1 MTSFKTSHIEISK
14 NALQHNLNFLRNF
27 IHDNVIISS
36 VVKGNAYGHGINLF
50 TPLAEEC
57 GIDHFSVFSAD
68 EALHVYESTG
78 NQNTIM
84 IMGYADNHEL
94 EWAIENDIEFFV
106 FELSRLEKSIELAKK
121 LKKKAKVH
129 IEIETGMNRT
139 GFHFKKLPKVIEILK
154 KNSDYISFSG
164 LCTHYAGAES
174 IANYYRIKK
183 QRANYQKALKKME
196 EGGLSPALKHTACS
210 AAALRYPKTQMDMAR
225 LGIVQYGF
233 FPNKEV
239 LIEYLTKKKVTENP
253 LKRLIT
259 WKSKVMDVKPVKT
272 GEFIGY
278 GTSFLANS
286 DMKIAV
292 IPVGYS
298 NGFSR
303 SLSNS
308 GRVLINGQRVSVIGI
323 VNMNMI
329 TVDISQVEDVKKG
342 DEVVLIGKQGD
353 LEIGVSSFSE
363 ISNQVNYEMLTRLPS
378 DIPRIVVD

>member
-14 NALQHNLNFLRNF
+14 SALQHNLSFLKNF
-27 IHDNVIISS
+27 INDDVLISS
-36 VVKGNAYGHGINLF
+36 VVKGNAYGHGIDLF

-57 GIDHFSVFSAD
+57 GIHHFSVFSAE
-68 EALHVYESTG
+68 EALRVYNSIS
-78 NQNTIM
+78 NKNTIM
-84 IMGYADNHEL
+84 IMGAVDDYEL
-94 EWAIENDIEFFV
+94 EWAVQNDVEFFV
-106 FELSRLEKSIELAKK
+106 FELSRLQKAIEFAKR
-121 LKKKAKVH
+121 LNKKAKVH

-139 GFHFKKLPKVIEILK
+139 GFYLKNLKKVTEILK

-164 LCTHYAGAES
+164 LCTHFAGAES

-183 QRANYQKALKKME
+183 QRSNYVKALKKFE
-196 EGGLSPALKHTACS
+196 ENNLHPKLKHTACS

-259 WKSKVMDVKPVKT
+259 WKSKVMDVKTVKT
-272 GEFIGY
+272 GEFVGY

-308 GRVLINGQRVSVIGI
+308 GRVLIKGYRVSVIGI
-323 VNMNMI
+323 VNMNMM
-329 TVDISQVEDVKKG
+329 TVDVSQVKGIENG

-378 DIPRIVVD
+378 NIPRIVVD

>member
-14 NALQHNLNFLRNF
+14 SALQHNLSFLRNF
-27 IHDNVIISS
+27 INDNVIISS
-36 VVKGNAYGHGINLF
+36 VVKGNAYGHGIDLF

-57 GIDHFSVFSAD
+57 GIDHFSVFSAE
-68 EALHVYESTG
+68 EALRVYNSVS
-78 NQNTIM
+78 NKNTIM
-84 IMGYADNHEL
+84 IMGAVDDYEL
-94 EWAIENDIEFFV
+94 EWAIQNNIAFFV
-106 FELSRLEKSIELAKK
+106 FELSRLKRAIEIAKK
-121 LKKKAKVH
+121 LNKKARVH
-129 IEIETGMNRT
+129 IEVETGMNRT
-139 GFHFKKLPKVIEILK
+139 GFHLKKLSPVIELLK
-154 KNSDYISFSG
+154 ENSTYVSFSG
-164 LCTHYAGAES
+164 LCTHFAGAES

-183 QRANYQKALKKME
+183 QRANYLKALKRFE
-196 EGGLSPALKHTACS
+196 ENNLSPIIKHTACS

-239 LIEYLTKKKVTENP
+239 LIEYLTKKKATENP

-259 WKSKVMDVKPVKT
+259 WKSKVMDIKSVKT

-278 GTSFLANS
+278 GTSYLANS

-308 GRVLINGQRVSVIGI
+308 GRVLIKGHRVSVIGI

-329 TVDISQVEDVKKG
+329 TVDVSQVEGIENG
-342 DEVVLIGKQGD
+342 DEVVLIGKQGE

-378 DIPRIVVD
+378 NIPRIVVD

>member
-1 MTSFKTSHIEISK
+1 MTSFKTSYIEISK
-14 NALQHNLNFLRNF
+14 SALQHNLGFLRNY
-27 IHDNVIISS
+27 INDNVIISS
-36 VVKGNAYGHGINLF
+36 VVKGNAYGHGIELF

-57 GIDHFSVFSAD
+57 GINHFSVFSAD
-68 EALHVYESTG
+68 EALRVHQAIKKE
-78 NQNTIM
+78 NTIL
-84 IMGYADNHEL
+84 IMGATDNHEL
-94 EWAIENDIEFFV
+94 EWTIQNEIEFFV
-106 FELSRLEKSIELAKK
+106 FEISRLEKAIELSKK
-121 LKKKAKVH
+121 TKKKARIH

-139 GFHFKKLPKVIEILK
+139 GFNFKSIPQVISLLK

-164 LCTHYAGAES
+164 LCTHFAGAES

-183 QRANYQKALKKME
+183 QRANYLKALKKFE
-196 EGGLSPALKHTACS
+196 ENGLSPKLKHTACS
-210 AAALRYPKTQMDMAR
+210 AAAIRYPKTQLDMAR

-239 LIEYLTKKKVTENP
+239 LIEYLTKNKATENP

-259 WKSKVMDVKPVKT
+259 WKSKVMDIKTVKT

-278 GTSFLANS
+278 GTSFLANA

-298 NGFSR
+298 HGFSR

-308 GRVLINGQRVSVIGI
+308 GRVLIGGQRVSVIGI

-329 TVDISQVEDVKKG
+329 TVDVSQIEDVKKG
-342 DEVVLIGKQGD
+342 DEVVLIGKQGE

-378 DIPRIVVD
+378 DIPRILVD